1 MGKALDLSGITS
13 KQLYFRMAE
22 SRSKYLA
29 RKWCG
34 FAQDKSLK
42 ESSFN
47 FWFLKWALLLMP
59 SLCYNKLECAG
70 GGSWACF
77 PG

>member
-29 RKWCG
+29 RKLCG
-34 FAQDKSLK
+34 FALDKSLK
-42 ESSFN
+42 GNHLIFSF
-47 FWFLKWALLLMP
+47 
-59 SLCYNKLECAG
+59 
-70 GGSWACF
+70 
-77 PG
+77 